1 MCCRGS
7 AARHRGPRSPRR
19 RSLRH
24 LRARGRWQ
32 RAACRCSGS
41 AFCAPTPAEVR
52 YAVRQRPPDAAKH
65 PVDGSTSCP
74 SRPCRAARQS
84 QTRATQMRHENLKM
98 KTEEKKNAPSNPPIC
113 VANPQHGRFYAAV
126 TGGRHAAS
134 QAGLRHPRSTVRTAI
149 RLGGTASERQREGV
163 DERGQQDRTGRDRVT
178 RAASRGEEPMASC
191 TATAGAADQCDLLRK
206 TLGRRSA
213 SKAEQVCVA
222 ASCSSPPEPFAGSPP
237 SPALHRQVH
246 VLRRSCR
253 TFSPRALVCVSVTFL
268 YPPRAGRTDR
278 RLGSNPLRSARSSW
292 RRARARRRDSV
303 DAVRAGAPERE
314 K

>member
-1 MCCRGS
+1 M
-7 AARHRGPRSPRR
+7 
-19 RSLRH
+19 
-24 LRARGRWQ
+24 
-32 RAACRCSGS
+32 
-41 AFCAPTPAEVR
+41 
-52 YAVRQRPPDAAKH
+52 
-65 PVDGSTSCP
+65 
-74 SRPCRAARQS
+74 
-84 QTRATQMRHENLKM
+84 
-98 KTEEKKNAPSNPPIC
+98 
-113 VANPQHGRFYAAV
+113 
-126 TGGRHAAS
+126 
-134 QAGLRHPRSTVRTAI
+134 RTAI

-191 TATAGAADQCDLLRK
+191 TATTGAADQCDLLRK

-222 ASCSSPPEPFAGSPP
+222 ASCSSPPEPPSQEARRRPRSTVKCTSFAA
-237 SPALHRQVH
+237 PAGHSLLV
-246 VLRRSCR
+246 RS
-253 TFSPRALVCVSVTFL
+253 CVSVTFL